1 MGNEFVKH
9 DPYDWDHDRLTN
21 DHRPALAGCPV
32 RTARGEGMNII
43 TDLLLGGTIF
53 LIIILF
59 RSVIGNH
66 KGGGISGLII
76 MIMGFLILSINSL
89 YGKIIILAGLM
100 LIIISEIEHKK
111 YEDYPE

>member
-1 MGNEFVKH
+1 
-9 DPYDWDHDRLTN
+9 
-21 DHRPALAGCPV
+21 
-32 RTARGEGMNII
+32 MNII